1 VQPAEIARAQA
12 AAISIASALGLTTDD
27 AVALHNSN
35 KLTLR
40 LLPCDV
46 LARVAPAAEQ
56 VALFE
61 VELAQ
66 RLAEAG
72 CPVAAPEPRVAPDA
86 YERDGFVVTLWT
98 HYPPTAREI
107 PPADYAAA
115 LARLHA
121 GMRAVEFTTPHCTDR
136 VDSALRLLA
145 SRELT
150 PALADGDR
158 ELLADTLHRLRR
170 VVAAHSEEQ
179 LIHGEP
185 HPGNLLVTTDGP
197 VFIDL
202 ETCCR
207 GPREFDLAYAPDEV
221 ADHYPDVDRALLHQC
236 RILMLAM
243 ITTWRW
249 DRDDQFPDGLRRGAE
264 WLGQLRV
271 ALDHATAKSDGTDP
285 GASASVR
292 G

>member
-1 VQPAEIARAQA
+1 MQPAEIARAQA

-107 PPADYAAA
+107 PPALRLGHAAVA
-115 LARLHA
+115 GFPGARLRPHA
-121 GMRAVEFTTPHCTDR
+121 PARAVHLPR
-136 VDSALRLLA
+136 VAR
-145 SRELT
+145 R
-150 PALADGDR
+150 PAL
-158 ELLADTLHRLRR
+158 H
-170 VVAAHSEEQ
+170 Q
-179 LIHGEP
+179 P
-185 HPGNLLVTTDGP
+185 
-197 VFIDL
+197 
-202 ETCCR
+202 R
-207 GPREFDLAYAPDEV
+207 GPRLPSQ
-221 ADHYPDVDRALLHQC
+221 P
-236 RILMLAM
+236 
-243 ITTWRW
+243 
-249 DRDDQFPDGLRRGAE
+249 
-264 WLGQLRV
+264 
-271 ALDHATAKSDGTDP
+271 
-285 GASASVR
+285 
-292 G
+292 